1 MTLEEYINT
10 NLSNAILRGFTKD
23 GELTV
28 RLKGISGK
36 NLKVT
41 FLSFVSIPEVLRID
55 VPIEGFVLT
64 FVGKFL
70 KSEEDVYI
78 YSAFDKAGILQRR
91 AKPRYAAFEP
101 CDIFGF
107 NSLIVDLSENG
118 CQIISLYKPKLRE
131 EIEITL
137 GNGDAIKGIVMWFV
151 EEEECFRY
159 GVYIPTPNDL
169 WLSICE
175 KYVKIGEII

>member
-10 NLSNAILRGFTKD
+10 NLSNAILRGLTKD

-28 RLKGISGK
+28 RLKEISGK

-41 FLSFVSIPEVLRID
+41 FLSFVSIPEILRID

-70 KSEEDVYI
+70 KSEEDVYV
-78 YSAFDKAGILQRR
+78 YTAFDKAGIVQRR
-91 AKPRYAAFEP
+91 AKQRYVAFEH
-101 CDIFGF
+101 CRIFGF
-107 NSLIVDLSENG
+107 NSLIIDISENG
-118 CQIISLYKPKLRE
+118 CQIISLYKPRLKE

-137 GNGDAIKGIVMWFV
+137 DCGDTIKGIVMWYV
-151 EEEECFRY
+151 EEEECFKY
-159 GVYIPTPNDL
+159 GVYIPNPNDL

-175 KYVKIGEII
+175 KYVKVGEII